1 LPIKKKTI
9 QQEVAM
15 KETKDVVERQEALQE
30 RNPEVPVVTPAV
42 DIYENDDEILLY
54 ADMPGVEKDN
64 ICVNIDNGRLS
75 LSGVRRMET
84 TGAANWEEFGEV
96 EYRRVFSVPQTID
109 MDKVNAELKNGVLQ
123 LHLPKSEAAKPR
135 QIEIQTA

>member
-1 LPIKKKTI
+1 LPSEKKTI

-30 RNPEVPVVTPAV
+30 RNPEVPVITPAV